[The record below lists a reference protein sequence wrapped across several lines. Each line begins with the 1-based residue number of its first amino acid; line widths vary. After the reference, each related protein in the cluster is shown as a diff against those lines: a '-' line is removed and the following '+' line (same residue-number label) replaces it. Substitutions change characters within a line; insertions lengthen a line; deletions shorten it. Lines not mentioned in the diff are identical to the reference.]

1 MEKIRKNLS
10 LTYKIRE
17 KEVLNSVKFILD
29 KKMLKA
35 LEIDESKE
43 NGKETIVMEYKD
55 KILFL
60 KKEEKLKREVIFKN
74 EDDTVEFI
82 KNGIINWEKN
92 SKYYTPKIA
101 FPLAL
106 ANENEWNLTREDK
119 EICVELGEGVLKL
132 RREEKV
138 TEEILKTENKTIL
151 RHGTVITIKVGKGGI
166 GKSFITTQLATG
178 IAEIGKSY
186 GKDIKVLVITS
197 DPQNDILG
205 MTHKDGKIPEYKG
218 GLKKWVTKGT
228 GDVVKLRD
236 NVFYIP
242 LEEATFGNLFVKKLH
257 EFFEKMKKEYD
268 YILID
273 SMPMMAIDKHFHHNS
288 DKVIIPVNGDK
299 FTVNGAIKV
308 IQEIGVDKVLAVVF
322 NKFNH
327 TAGQKK
333 YFEEMEKALEGTN
346 VFLPNPIKD
355 LVAIYKGNENGKTV
369 WENKNKVMEET
380 KESFIS
386 IIVKIIQE
394 TYVEP
399 EEV

>member
-1 MEKIRKNLS
+1 M
-10 LTYKIRE
+10 
-17 KEVLNSVKFILD
+17 
-29 KKMLKA
+29 
-35 LEIDESKE
+35 
-43 NGKETIVMEYKD
+43 
-55 KILFL
+55 
-60 KKEEKLKREVIFKN
+60 KN
-74 EDDTVEFI
+74 E
-82 KNGIINWEKN
+82 
-92 SKYYTPKIA
+92 
-101 FPLAL
+101 
-106 ANENEWNLTREDK
+106 
-119 EICVELGEGVLKL
+119 
-132 RREEKV
+132 
-138 TEEILKTENKTIL
+138 
-151 RHGTVITIKVGKGGI
+151 
-166 GKSFITTQLATG
+166 
-178 IAEIGKSY
+178 
-186 GKDIKVLVITS
+186 
-197 DPQNDILG
+197 
-205 MTHKDGKIPEYKG
+205 
-218 GLKKWVTKGT
+218 
-228 GDVVKLRD
+228 
-236 NVFYIP
+236 
-242 LEEATFGNLFVKKLH
+242 
-257 EFFEKMKKEYD
+257 KEYD

>member
-17 KEVLNSVKFILD
+17 KELLNSVKFILD

-60 KKEEKLKREVIFKN
+60 KKAEKLKREVIFKN
-74 EDDTVEFI
+74 EDDTIEFI

-119 EICVELGEGVLKL
+119 EICVELGEGFLKL

-138 TEEILKTENKTIL
+138 TEEILKSENKTIL

-178 IAEIGKSY
+178 IAEIGRSY

-218 GLKKWVTKGT
+218 GLKNWVTKGN

-242 LEEATFGNLFVKKLH
+242 LEEATFGNLFVKKLP